1 MRVTKILITTCVLVG
16 LWSFAGAAAMAAPS
30 PFQPGVSYVSVTP
43 DDSTTVA
50 PGKIEVIEF
59 FWYGCPHC
67 YAFDPYVEAWLKH
80 KPANVVF
87 KRIPIAMD
95 WGEHMNVDGHAFY
108 AAQALGLEP
117 KIHVPLFNAIHKD
130 RQLALVSD
138 QDALQQFFAK
148 YGVTK
153 QQFNGAWNSFAVN
166 LKMNRAKAL
175 EQHYGVDSVPTVIID
190 GKWKTG
196 AVYKAHGQ
204 YMEPAELIKC
214 VEMLVQKAEHQKH

>member
-1 MRVTKILITTCVLVG
+1 MRATKFLTAAALLAG
-16 LWSFAGAAAMAAPS
+16 LWSFAGAAASAAPS

-43 DDSTTVA
+43 DDSGTVG

-95 WGEHMNVDGHAFY
+95 WGEHMNVDGQAY
-108 AAQALGLEP
+108 YTAQALGLEP

-138 QDALQQFFAK
+138 QDALQQFFAQ
-148 YGVTK
+148 YGVTA

-166 LKMNRAKAL
+166 VKMSRAQTI
-175 EQHYGVDSVPTVIID
+175 EQHYGVDSVPTVIVD

-196 AVYKAHGQ
+196 AVYKAHGR

-214 VEMLVQKAEHQKH
+214 VEMLVQKAEQEKH

>member
-1 MRVTKILITTCVLVG
+1 MRFNKFLITAFVIISTWGFIGV
-16 LWSFAGAAAMAAPS
+16 AATAAPS
-30 PFQPGVSYVSVTP
+30 PFQKGVSYVSVSP
-43 DDSTTVA
+43 DDSETIPA
-50 PGKIEVIEF
+50 GKIEVIEF

-95 WGEHMNVDGHAFY
+95 WGEHMNVDGHAFF

-117 KIHVPLFNAIHKD
+117 TIHVPLFNAIHMD

-138 QDALQQFFAK
+138 QSALQDFFGK
-148 YGVTK
+148 YGVSK
-153 QQFNGAWNSFAVN
+153 KQFNAAWNSFAVN
-166 LKMNRAKAL
+166 VKMNRAKAI
-175 EQHYGVDSVPTVIID
+175 EQHYGVNSVPTVIVD

-196 AVYKAHGQ
+196 AVYKANGN
-204 YMEPAELIKC
+204 YMEPAVLIKC